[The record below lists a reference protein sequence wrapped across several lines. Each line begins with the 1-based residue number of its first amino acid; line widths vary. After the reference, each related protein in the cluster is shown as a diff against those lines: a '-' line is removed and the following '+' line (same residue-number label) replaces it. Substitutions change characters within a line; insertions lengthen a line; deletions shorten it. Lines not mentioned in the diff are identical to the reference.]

1 MTGYGRATVVSGGV
15 TATAEIR
22 SVNHRYFD
30 VRIRM
35 PQGLLALEDSV
46 RRAAQAQLQRGR
58 VEITVTVEDS
68 EQQSRTVN
76 VDRGLLAQARQVLEE
91 ARQALGVTD
100 GPKISDLALI
110 PDLFRMDEWEADPE
124 ACRPA
129 VDEAVRQALGDVVRM
144 RRAEGQALAE
154 DIASRVDRVQQLLEA
169 AVQRA
174 PDVVR
179 DLQDRLRRRVADL
192 VGEVT
197 IDDGRI
203 EAEVAMLA
211 DRIDVSEETARIAS
225 HISQLRTLLGGGGP
239 VGRTLDFL
247 LQELN
252 REWNTIGSKANDALI
267 AQMVV
272 DARAE
277 LEKIREQVQNIE

>member
-1 MTGYGRATVVSGGV
+1 MTGYGRSTVVSGGV

-22 SVNHRYFD
+22 TVNHRYVD
-30 VRIRM
+30 LRIRM
-35 PQGLLALEDSV
+35 PHGLLALEDSV
-46 RRAAQAQLQRGR
+46 RKAVQRHLQRGR

-68 EQQSRTVN
+68 NQQSRTVT
-76 VDRGLLAQARQVLEE
+76 VDRGLLAQARQALEE
-91 ARQALGVTD
+91 ARQVLGAAE
-100 GPKISDLALI
+100 GPKLSDLALI
-110 PDLFRMDEWEADPE
+110 PELFRMEEWEADLD

-129 VDEAVRQALGDVVRM
+129 VDEAVGEALTDVVRM
-144 RRAEGQALAE
+144 RRAEGQVLAE
-154 DIASRVDRVQQLLEA
+154 DIRSRVGRLEQLLEA
-169 AVQRA
+169 LVERT

-179 DLQDRLRRRVADL
+179 ELQARLRRRVADL
-192 VGEVT
+192 IGDAGVDE
-197 IDDGRI
+197 GRI
-203 EAEVAMLA
+203 EMEVAMLA
-211 DRIDVSEETARIAS
+211 DRSDVSEETARIAS
-225 HISQLRTLLGGGGP
+225 HIGQLRALLEEGGP
-239 VGRTLDFL
+239 VGRTMDFL